1 MSIGTKQN
9 PKPFR
14 PVSPGEILRDELEAR
29 GWSQKELAERITRPY
44 QAVNEIIR
52 GRKQITAATALAL
65 SSALGTSA
73 EFWMNLETSYR
84 LDLARRELR
93 QRRRLKP
100 AAA

>member
-1 MSIGTKQN
+1 MRIGSTQN
-9 PKPFR
+9 PRPFR
-14 PVSPGEILRDELEAR
+14 PVSPGEILREELEAR
-29 GWSQKELAERITRPY
+29 GWTQKELAERTSRPY

-73 EFWMNLETSYR
+73 EFWMNLETNYR
-84 LDLARRELR
+84 LDIARRELR
-93 QRRRLKP
+93 QRKRSKP

>member
-1 MSIGTKQN
+1 MRIGSKQN
-9 PKPFR
+9 PRPFR
-14 PVSPGEILRDELEAR
+14 SVSPGEILRDELEAR
-29 GWSQKELAERITRPY
+29 GWSQKELAERISRPY

-84 LDLARRELR
+84 LDIVRREMR
-93 QRRRLKP
+93 HRKPSKP
-100 AAA
+100 AA